1 MKDNLNAQKTTK
13 NSKIVLYSII
23 IGSVTGIVNGLFGGG
38 GGMILV
44 PALTFFLKKQ
54 PKIAHATALLI
65 ILPMSIVSSILYA
78 SFGNFD
84 TSIGVPVIVGTT
96 VGGAVGSIIL
106 PKLSSKI
113 VVVSFAIVMIIAG
126 GKMLF
131 F

>member
-1 MKDNLNAQKTTK
+1 MNSQK
-13 NSKIVLYSII
+13 KIFPSLLAGSL
-23 IGSVTGIVNGLFGGG
+23 IGFINGFFGGG

-84 TSIGVPVIVGTT
+84 TSIGVPVIIGTT